1 MVEGK
6 VVNLYINKESKYGCA
21 IYENGIVE
29 IFEFDEK
36 KGGWQEVIGRADD
49 SKDDMQYARTQ
60 KFFKP
65 TVPEADDIIDVLF
78 EHTNNT
84 FIVTFVGAK
93 NGLIQLRVG
102 LVYQSNGDLDKF

>member
-1 MVEGK
+1 M
-6 VVNLYINKESKYGCA
+6 L
-21 IYENGIVE
+21 
-29 IFEFDEK
+29 
-36 KGGWQEVIGRADD
+36 
-49 SKDDMQYARTQ
+49 YARTQ

-84 FIVTFVGAK
+84 FIATFVGAK

-102 LVYQSNGDLDKF
+102 L